1 MFNLRRPAVY
11 VPLLLGLVGVVVAA
25 MAFVSRGDGGRL
37 LSAGKSNCPP
47 VARNDAAFTRPGQPV
62 TVDVLANDS
71 DVDGDRLQFEVMS
84 VSSGEADVDSG
95 GSHPLLEYTPAATAV
110 SGTDAIVKYR
120 DRDPSGDVS
129 IATVTV
135 AVTTANALPLG
146 LESARLTDRNGDIV
160 EPRCEKLAKSAATTA
175 TTATTVATGAD
186 VTAAEFSAS
195 GTTPT
200 TLKGTHP
207 STTVANGTPTNSGG
221 RVVVGDSNN
230 SAPPPTTAPPSHPT
244 TTAPPGSNPCQT
256 GDKAGCQDYV
266 GRYGTTTTTP
276 R

>member
-1 MFNLRRPAVY
+1 MFTLRRPAVY
-11 VPLLLGLVGVVVAA
+11 VPLLLGLVALVVA
-25 MAFVSRGDGGRL
+25 MTMFVSRGSGGSR
-37 LSAGKSNCPP
+37 LSAGSGNCPP
-47 VARNDAAFTRPGQPV
+47 VARNDAAFTHPGQPV

-71 DVDGDRLQFEVMS
+71 DVDGDHLQFEVMS
-84 VSSGEADVDSG
+84 VSSGEADVDFG
-95 GSHPLLEYTPAATAV
+95 GGHPVLDYTPAPTAV
-110 SGTDAIVKYR
+110 SGTDAVIKYR
-120 DRDPSGDVS
+120 DRDPAGDVS
-129 IATVTV
+129 VATVTV
-135 AVTTANALPLG
+135 AVTTGNALPLG
-146 LESARLTDRNGDIV
+146 LESARLTDRNGDII

-186 VTAAEFSAS
+186 ATAAELSAS

-207 STTVANGTPTNSGG
+207 STTVANGNPTNSGG
-221 RVVVGDSNN
+221 RTVVGDGNDSGPTPT
-230 SAPPPTTAPPSHPT
+230 SAPVSHPT